1 MALSDDAFK
10 VNIPYYLVSPPEQK
24 AFLKELEALRSGSAK
39 GYYISPGNDPFA
51 GEVLQGDCWSGF
63 QLFIFSSG
71 TARGVK
77 GIVLS
82 NSCDITP
89 ENGRTIPP
97 KVVFAPVV
105 KLSQLAM
112 RFRSAGLSD
121 SQVDAKLKAIR
132 AQEVTSLFYFPQ
144 GASLSEDYVV
154 NLDDLHSM
162 PFETFNAGS
171 AKTKHFT
178 LSMAGFYMFVFKLSI
193 HFCRLHEN
201 VDRRP
206 RAA

>member
-1 MALSDDAFK
+1 MTLSDDAFK
-10 VNIPYYLVSPPEQK
+10 VSIPYYLVSAPEQK
-24 AFLKELEALRSGSAK
+24 AFLRELEALRNGSAK
-39 GYYISPGNDPFA
+39 GYYIAPNSDPFA
-51 GEVLQGDCWSGF
+51 SEVLQGDCWSGF
-63 QLFIFSSG
+63 QLFVFSSG
-71 TARGVK
+71 TARPVR

-82 NSCDITP
+82 NSCDIAP

-105 KLSQLAM
+105 KLSQLAA
-112 RFRSAGLSD
+112 RFKSAGLSD
-121 SQVDAKLKAIR
+121 PQVDAKIKAIKS
-132 AQEVTSLFYFPQ
+132 QEVTSLFYLPQ

-154 NLDDLHSM
+154 NLDDVHSM
-162 PFETFNAGS
+162 PFDAFNTGS
-171 AKTKHFT
+171 TKAKHFT

-206 RAA
+206 KAA